1 MNDDVKK
8 QNFHIPRVFE
18 LRRNLAFQESVSFED
33 MTVDFIWE
41 EWRDLDHAQRTLYRE
56 VMLET
61 YSSLVSLGKCVTKPE
76 LIFKLEQGAEL
87 WIGEEPPSQSPPGNY
102 LPGIH
107 FPMVSH
113 LGTQRL
119 LKLRLKWAQAVQYE
133 RKPALASST

>member
-1 MNDDVKK
+1 
-8 QNFHIPRVFE
+8 
-18 LRRNLAFQESVSFED
+18 

-87 WIGEEPPSQSPPGNY
+87 WIGEEPPSQSPPD
-102 LPGIH
+102 
-107 FPMVSH
+107 
-113 LGTQRL
+113 
-119 LKLRLKWAQAVQYE
+119 VQKVDIIRDQWGKSRQIFVASWNHYE
-133 RKPALASST
+133 QHTN